1 MSHKYGNI
9 VYTGPVIIRSSGGD
23 VVNRSIINDFVVNG
37 TDTELSLTC
46 TSVYQNEIIEWIRLN
61 ITGNVEQVPSSNPYS
76 STIMLAHP
84 SEDYY
89 STFRCKSQNTLL
101 YKDVV
106 ITKRK
111 CIHMYVHIIYI

>member
-1 MSHKYGNI
+1 M
-9 VYTGPVIIRSSGGD
+9 
-23 VVNRSIINDFVVNG
+23 NRSIINDFVVNG
-37 TDTELSLTC
+37 TDNELSLTC
-46 TSVYQNEIIEWIRLN
+46 TSVYQNEIVEWIRLN
-61 ITGNVEQVPSSNPYS
+61 ITGNVDQEQSSNPYS

-111 CIHMYVHIIYI
+111 CIHM